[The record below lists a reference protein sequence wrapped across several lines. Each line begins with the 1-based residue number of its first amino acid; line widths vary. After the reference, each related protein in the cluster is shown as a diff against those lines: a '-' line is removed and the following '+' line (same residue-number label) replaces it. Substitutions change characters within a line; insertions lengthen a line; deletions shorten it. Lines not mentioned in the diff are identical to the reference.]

1 MLPYKMVVGLT
12 NTQGDNSKD
21 RQSRPVEE
29 YPAILL

>member
-1 MLPYKMVVGLT
+1 LT

-21 RQSRPVEE
+21 RQSRPVAE